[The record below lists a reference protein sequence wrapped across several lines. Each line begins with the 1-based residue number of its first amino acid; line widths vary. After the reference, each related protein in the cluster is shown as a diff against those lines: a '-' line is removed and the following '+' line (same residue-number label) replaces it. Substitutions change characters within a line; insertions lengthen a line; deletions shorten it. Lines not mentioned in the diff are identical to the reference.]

1 MRVDPLENTRDYT
14 RDLAGLCGQA
24 MARRGA
30 ATRSIANMAEART
43 LSPQEM
49 EDLRLIHGLGST
61 RGAAD
66 AFREIRTRLLDL
78 GRGENF
84 VTQVAAVSSGSGSS
98 FVARNLAAAFALDEA
113 KSSLLIDCNLR
124 YPSQRAALK
133 VEAEHGG
140 LIDYLEQPDYSVQ
153 HILYNTG
160 IPRVRLIPAGDP
172 RESSGEYFSSFR
184 MRGLIVALRS
194 RYADR
199 YLVLDGPALKGSPD
213 ARILSD
219 LADFV
224 VIVAAY
230 GRDSAA
236 DIEQAV
242 AGLDPKKLAGVVF
255 NHPP

>member
-1 MRVDPLENTRDYT
+1 MNLDPLNTT
-14 RDLAGLCGQA
+14 REHAQELAVFCGGS
-24 MARRGA
+24 MANRNA
-30 ATRSIANMAEART
+30 ASRSLAQMAEARELT
-43 LSPQEM
+43 RSELDER
-49 EDLRLIHGLGST
+49 RLIHRHAAARGS
-61 RGAAD
+61 AD

-78 GRGENF
+78 GRGGNF
-84 VTQVAAVSSGSGSS
+84 VTQVASVSPGSGSS

-113 KSSLLIDCNLR
+113 KSALLIDCNLR

-133 VEAEHGG
+133 IDAEHGG
-140 LIDYLEQPDYSVQ
+140 LIDYLEHPDRSIQ
-153 HILYNTG
+153 QILYHTG

-184 MRGLIVALRS
+184 MRGLIVSLRS

-199 YLVLDGPALKGSPD
+199 YLILDGPALKGSPD

-242 AGLDPKKLAGVVF
+242 AGLDQKKLAGVVF